1 MVELALALQVMRAVD
16 GGSERLRGVFV
27 EWVSGVTGPFLSVQG
42 ELEQQTLSF
51 RGAEAP
57 RATMEAG
64 LLTVV
69 LGVVVVQAHTAS
81 QDLHLQKVAFLSY
94 VGRDHRRPA
103 LGPRRV
109 CHRGQGYGFSLQIA
123 GFWREVGV
131 ASSQNLAL
139 KTPKRLEAL
148 FLTLSG
154 RELTVKVA
162 YNSSGSCETEK
173 IVGSEIDVSGTFAFP
188 GHREIHVIDTD
199 YEQYAILR
207 LSLRW
212 QGKDYYVLKYF
223 TRSLEDEY
231 GPGFRRFRDLTA
243 DMGLY
248 LVARHGRCA
257 ELLKEVSL
265 APGCAGPLAKLSL
278 PPRQGPQITVDP
290 GPPG

>member
-1 MVELALALQVMRAVD
+1 
-16 GGSERLRGVFV
+16 
-27 EWVSGVTGPFLSVQG
+27 
-42 ELEQQTLSF
+42 
-51 RGAEAP
+51 
-57 RATMEAG
+57 MEPG

-69 LGVVVVQAHTAS
+69 LGIVMVQVHTAS
-81 QDLHLQKVAFLSY
+81 QDLDLQK
-94 VGRDHRRPA
+94 
-103 LGPRRV
+103 
-109 CHRGQGYGFSLQIA
+109 IA
-123 GFWREVGV
+123 GFWWEVGV
-131 ASSQNLAL
+131 ASSQHLAL

-173 IVGSEIDVSGTFAFP
+173 IVGSEIDVSGTFVFP
-188 GHREIHVIDTD
+188 GHREIHMIDTD

-212 QGKDYYVLKYF
+212 QGKDYHVLKYF
-223 TRSLEDEY
+223 TRSLEDEC

-265 APGCAGPLAKLSL
+265 APGCAGPPAKLGL
-278 PPRQGPQITVDP
+278 PSRQGPQITLDP
-290 GPPG
+290 GPPGRSPGCGPEPTVDSRIANRAFPAKPRVSYRACRPRRFLTGCVTKHQTLKHQRYRLSQIWRLESEARLTRGPPKASLLGV